1 MSTDVSRNSRLSLKA
16 ASCVLSIF
24 PCAAFAGDYIFSD
37 DFTDPGP
44 GPTQMCSV
52 LPNSDGFFTMSGDVV
67 RLPPKYEVANP
78 RPSRLLIALHGCGDS
93 AANFAT
99 WAAAPF
105 SVRSSQDYIAV
116 AVGGRDGQCWDTN
129 HDATL
134 VAATI
139 ARVSS
144 CFYVHQERIVLGG
157 YSSGGDLAYKL
168 AMTDSLVY
176 SGVLIEHSG
185 LFDVVGSANV
195 DNVLA
200 AAEWKINIGHTAGIN
215 DPVYLIS
222 NVRSDYNKMVAHGFP
237 IHYQETSEDH
247 DGTSDDWAGFLI
259 PLMAKW
265 STP

>member
-1 MSTDVSRNSRLSLKA
+1 MLNEVSQKRHK
-16 ASCVLSIF
+16 CVRRFSIALACS
-24 PCAAFAGDYIFSD
+24 PCIAFAGDYIFSD

-44 GPTQMCSV
+44 GPTQMCTVS
-52 LPNSDGFFTMSGDVV
+52 PNSSGFFSLSGDTV
-67 RLPPKYEVANP
+67 RLPPTYEVGNP
-78 RPSRLLIALHGCGDS
+78 RPSRLLIALHGCGDT

-99 WAAAPF
+99 WAAAPT
-105 SVRSSQDYIAV
+105 SVRSTQDYIAV
-116 AVGGRDGQCWDTN
+116 AVGGRDGQCWDTD

-144 CFYVHQERIVLGG
+144 CFYVHQDRMVLGG

-185 LFDVVGSANV
+185 LYDVVGSANV

-200 AAEWKINIGHTAGIN
+200 SAEWKINIGHTAGIN
-215 DPVYLIS
+215 DNVYPIS
-222 NVRSDYNKMVAHGFP
+222 SVRSDYNKIVAHGFP

-247 DGTSDDWAGFLI
+247 NGSSDDWSGFLI